1 MEKIKKAALA
11 PLSFGGLLTIVSLAF
26 VVNSIEFLC
35 SAAVPAVYTHI
46 LSISPLSTLQY
57 YLYILLYV
65 FFFMLDDLLI
75 FSTAAYAATSQ
86 LGEKYAAYTKPVGGV
101 IMLAVGIVMVFFPT
115 LLR

>member
-1 MEKIKKAALA
+1 MAI
-11 PLSFGGLLTIVSLAF
+11 ISLAF

-35 SAAVPAVYTHI
+35 SAAIPAVYTHI
-46 LSISPLSTLQY
+46 LSISPLSTTQY

-75 FSTAAYAATSQ
+75 FSTAAFAASSS
-86 LGEKYAAYTKPVGGV
+86 LGEKYAAYTRPVGGI

>member
-1 MEKIKKAALA
+1 M
-11 PLSFGGLLTIVSLAF
+11 
-26 VVNSIEFLC
+26 VNSIEFLC
-35 SAAVPAVYTHI
+35 SAAIPTVYTHI

-75 FSTAAYAATSQ
+75 FSTAAFAATSE
-86 LGEKYAAYTKPVGGV
+86 LGEKYAVYTKPVGGV
-101 IMLAVGIVMVFFPT
+101 IMLAVGIIMIFFPT